1 MGSRYRQPSLGRIS
15 VTWPRIA
22 AIRYWL
28 AWSVTDIATRGS
40 RLMSFVL
47 PTWSQVQTRMQ
58 SPSSPDSDDQL
69 RGDPSARSVAR
80 WT

>member
-1 MGSRYRQPSLGRIS
+1 MGSTYRQPSLGRIS

-22 AIRYWL
+22 AIRYLL
-28 AWSVTDIATRGS
+28 AWSATDIAARGS

-47 PTWSQVQTRMQ
+47 PTWSQVQTRDAVAVE
-58 SPSSPDSDDQL
+58 PDSDDQL